1 MIYVFDSDA
10 LIVLFRNYYPM
21 RFPSL
26 WKKFEEY
33 IIEGKIVSVREV
45 YNEIEGYS
53 DRLGEWA
60 KENRDFFQLPSPE
73 ELVFVAEIFKISHFQ
88 SLVRK
93 KERLQGKPVADP
105 FVIAKAKVLEGCV
118 ITQESKKPNAAHI
131 PNVCEYFSID
141 CLNLEGFMEREDWI
155 F

>member
-33 IIEGKIVSVREV
+33 ITEGKIVSVREV

-60 KENRDFFQLPSPE
+60 KENRDFFNYLLQKNLPLSLKYLKFPIFNLLFVKRSVYRENPSP
-73 ELVFVAEIFKISHFQ
+73 
-88 SLVRK
+88 
-93 KERLQGKPVADP
+93 
-105 FVIAKAKVLEGCV
+105 
-118 ITQESKKPNAAHI
+118 I
-131 PNVCEYFSID
+131 P
-141 CLNLEGFMEREDWI
+141 L
-155 F
+155 